1 MMLSKIDEYIMIL
14 CAWKIITSSLSICW
28 LFAFHDERNVW
39 VICMDDE
46 NEILIEEKEASRA
59 MHAYT
64 LPCAYKFLQFLQV
77 VITNYSSYATSI
89 IRDIS

>member
-1 MMLSKIDEYIMIL
+1 
-14 CAWKIITSSLSICW
+14 
-28 LFAFHDERNVW
+28 
-39 VICMDDE
+39 MDDE

-89 IRDIS
+89 IRDTNAPTELIHLAIY

>member
-1 MMLSKIDEYIMIL
+1 
-14 CAWKIITSSLSICW
+14 
-28 LFAFHDERNVW
+28 
-39 VICMDDE
+39 MDDE

-77 VITNYSSYATSI
+77 VITNYSSYATSYAT
-89 IRDIS
+89 SSYEVFHKEY

>member
-1 MMLSKIDEYIMIL
+1 
-14 CAWKIITSSLSICW
+14 
-28 LFAFHDERNVW
+28 
-39 VICMDDE
+39 MDDE
-46 NEILIEEKEASRA
+46 NEILIEKKEASRA

-77 VITNYSSYATSI
+77 VISNYSSYARSI